1 VVGPVNGIPRDPL
14 RVGRRVGRRVEL
26 IPTGF
31 GVAPKVADGKLQRN
45 GGRDGACRQRGWSV
59 TRPHATRRGS
69 GTPRDPS
76 RKRKGSPWSETRH
89 DGDGE
94 QLGAWSKAEG
104 FGDEARV
111 AGTSEVVCARMHESE
126 RAHWLVRCSCA
137 SAERMLLTTG
147 FRPGQSERRLG
158 SAHTRE
164 RVHRTRARRA
174 KATAWSRTCTS
185 VRPWDESPGGAR
197 RRDGKRLG
205 AARALRRRDWGVRGG
220 VAARLRGCACA

>member
-1 VVGPVNGIPRDPL
+1 VHRIPRDPL
-14 RVGRRVGRRVEL
+14 RLGRCVGRRVEL
-26 IPTGF
+26 ILTSF

-45 GGRDGACRQRGWSV
+45 SSQKGARRRRGWSV

-76 RKRKGSPWSETRH
+76 RQRKGLPWSETGH

-94 QLGAWSKAEG
+94 QLGARSKAEG
-104 FGDEARV
+104 FGDKASM
-111 AGTSEVVCARMHESE
+111 AGAGEVVCTRVPESE
-126 RAHWLVRCSCA
+126 RVHRLVRRSRA

-147 FRPGQSERRLG
+147 FWPRQAEHRSG

-174 KATAWSRTCTS
+174 KATAWSSACTS
-185 VRPWDESPGGAR
+185 VRP
-197 RRDGKRLG
+197 
-205 AARALRRRDWGVRGG
+205 
-220 VAARLRGCACA
+220 

>member
-1 VVGPVNGIPRDPL
+1 VHGIPRDPL

-31 GVAPKVADGKLQRN
+31 GVAPKVANGKLQRN
-45 GGRDGACRQRGWSV
+45 GGRKGARRRRGWSV

-76 RKRKGSPWSETRH
+76 RQRKGSPWSETRH
-89 DGDGE
+89 DGDRE
-94 QLGAWSKAEG
+94 QLGVRSKAEG

-111 AGTSEVVCARMHESE
+111 AGVDEVVCAHVPESE
-126 RAHWLVRCSCA
+126 RIHELVRRSRA
-137 SAERMLLTTG
+137 SVERMLLMTG
-147 FRPGQSERRLG
+147 FRPRQAGRRSS

-174 KATAWSRTCTS
+174 KATAWSSTCTS
-185 VRPWDESPGGAR
+185 VRP
-197 RRDGKRLG
+197 
-205 AARALRRRDWGVRGG
+205 
-220 VAARLRGCACA
+220 